1 MRHTPRSCSSGRH
14 RRSPASPP
22 SPSRPAEKVP
32 SRLVC
37 STSPNTTP
45 NYQPENSFKS
55 SSEHCFAPWVLVA
68 LCPGHGKSGPVMVAG
83 DALEGGRPFR
93 DGTGDATQVRS
104 PAHGG
109 SKWPHQVPNI
119 STLSQVPTLPPTQEA
134 TLPEGGDER
143 IETKRGEWKGPPRG
157 LRHLKAITAD

>member
-104 PAHGG
+104 PAHGEDKEALNG
-109 SKWPHQVPNI
+109 PI
-119 STLSQVPTLPPTQEA
+119 RCPTLALCPRSRPYLQPRRQLCLRVGMKE
-134 TLPEGGDER
+134 LRP
-143 IETKRGEWKGPPRG
+143 KGVSGRG
-157 LRHLKAITAD
+157 LLGGLDI